1 MSWDIDIVDE
11 DGYTMKCEKEHKM
24 IGGTVR
30 CDENLKQIP
39 VTDATLNIT
48 YNYGKLYNLVWEHTI
63 DWFDGKDAND
73 PIVIDKL
80 KLGIEKLGTFPHQD
94 YWACTPG
101 NAGKALE
108 NILFLCEQCP
118 SGKIRVW

>member
-39 VTDATLNIT
+39 VTDATL
-48 YNYGKLYNLVWEHTI
+48 
-63 DWFDGKDAND
+63 
-73 PIVIDKL
+73 
-80 KLGIEKLGTFPHQD
+80 KLGTEPHQD
-94 YWACTPG
+94 YWAATMG

-118 SGKIRVW
+118 SGKIRIW